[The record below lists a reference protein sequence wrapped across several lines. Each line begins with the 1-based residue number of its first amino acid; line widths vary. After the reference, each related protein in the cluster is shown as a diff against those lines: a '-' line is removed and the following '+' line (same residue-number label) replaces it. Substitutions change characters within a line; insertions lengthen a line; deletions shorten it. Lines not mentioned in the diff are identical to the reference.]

1 MKYKLGDLIRQ
12 RREKNSGEN
21 LPIVGVSKE
30 GFIPPKQEDAD
41 ISIYNV
47 FYKNDFVYNPARMEL
62 GSIAY
67 NNLYDKAICS
77 SLYEMFYIIKESIL
91 LPEYLALIIKTKWF
105 SDYCNFMSNG
115 SAREYCRFNNISQI
129 IIDIPSIEDQKKII
143 IKIKNIEENLKIKQ
157 EKINIMEQLAE
168 IQYKEMIKNNKEWN
182 EVQLGSLAEISAG
195 GDNPGNVVEKKD
207 NEYFIPVYSNGTK
220 NDGLFGYTNIS
231 KISKNS
237 ITISARG
244 AIGYTVLHREPY
256 FPIVRLI
263 SIVPYDTKYIEYLY
277 FYFKNNKFDENG
289 TSQQQVTIP
298 YFSNMKIKIP
308 DEKEI
313 EVFNSMVTELMKN
326 VYYNKKI
333 IEQLELLR
341 ECIISKI
348 K

>member
-1 MKYKLGDLIRQ
+1 MKYKLGNLIKQ
-12 RREKNSGEN
+12 RREKNSGES
-21 LPIVGVSKE
+21 LPILGVSKD

-47 FYKNDFVYNPARMEL
+47 FYRKDFVYNPARMEL

-67 NNLYDKAICS
+67 NDIYDKAICS
-77 SLYEMFYIIKESIL
+77 SLYEMFYITNESIL

-129 IIDIPSIEDQKKII
+129 VIDVPTIKEQNELVSQIRQLDEILITKQNKISII
-143 IKIKNIEENLKIKQ
+143 
-157 EKINIMEQLAE
+157 EKIVE
-168 IQYKEMIKNNKEWN
+168 IQYKKMIENSNEW
-182 EVQLGSLAEISAG
+182 EQVQLDTIAEITAG
-195 GDNPGNVVEKKD
+195 GDNPGNVVEKK
-207 NEYFIPVYSNGTK
+207 NSQYNIPVYSNGTK

-231 KISKNS
+231 KISQNS

-244 AIGYTVLHREPY
+244 AIGYTVLHKEPY

-263 SIVPYDTKYIEYLY
+263 SIVPHNQKYIEYLY
-277 FYFKNNKFDENG
+277 FYFKNNKYDENG

-298 YFSNMKIKIP
+298 YFSNMKIKVP
-308 DEKEI
+308 SEQEI
-313 EVFNSMVTELMKN
+313 INYNMIASELLQN

-333 IEQLELLR
+333 IEQLELLK